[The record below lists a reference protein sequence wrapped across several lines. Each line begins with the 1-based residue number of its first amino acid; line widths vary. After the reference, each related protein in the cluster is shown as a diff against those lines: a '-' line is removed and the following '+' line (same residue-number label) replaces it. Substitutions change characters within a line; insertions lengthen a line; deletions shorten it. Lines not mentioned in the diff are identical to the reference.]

1 MNTSTKDLTSTLEL
15 SEMAAW
21 RDFYNAGS
29 AQSASECGLIAAD
42 VGGAVATAAGRA
54 DVLVLN
60 RVIGIGLKEP
70 ATSEQLEELVK
81 LYAQAGAP
89 RFFLQM
95 SPAASPAEFK
105 RLLLDSGF
113 SHYNN
118 WVKLY
123 RDTSPP
129 PQVAT
134 DLTVRQIGGAD
145 AESFGRIV
153 AEYFDWPDATRRWV
167 AEAVG
172 RPGWRH
178 YLAFDGATPV
188 ATGALF
194 ASGGEA
200 WVDFAA
206 TLPDY
211 RGRGAQAAL
220 MAQRIRVA
228 REMGCRLLVVE
239 TAEDTP
245 QKGAPSFRNMLRFGF
260 QVAYVRPNFI
270 FPNGNE

>member
-1 MNTSTKDLTSTLEL
+1 MNTNTKDLTSSLEL

-21 RDFYNAGS
+21 SDFYKAGS
-29 AQSASECGLIAAD
+29 TQSTSECGLIAAE
-42 VGGAVATAAGRA
+42 VGGAVATAAARA
-54 DVLVLN
+54 DVLALN
-60 RVIGIGLKEP
+60 RVIGIGLEDP
-70 ATSEQLEELVK
+70 ATSEQLDELVQ
-81 LYAQAGAP
+81 LYTQAGVP
-89 RFFLQM
+89 RFFVQA
-95 SPAASPAEFK
+95 SPAAGPADLE
-105 RLLLDSGF
+105 RLLVEHGF
-113 SHYNN
+113 SHHNN
-118 WVKLY
+118 WVKLF

-129 PQVAT
+129 RHVAT
-134 DLTVRQIGGAD
+134 DLTVRQVGSKDAD
-145 AESFGRIV
+145 SFGRIV
-153 AEYFDWPDATRRWV
+153 TECFDWPGTARRWV

-194 ASGGEA
+194 ASGDQA

-211 RGRGAQAAL
+211 RGRGAQGAL
-220 MAQRIRVA
+220 MAQRIRDA
-228 REMGCRLLVVE
+228 RALGCNLLVVE

-245 QKGAPSFRNMLRFGF
+245 QKGAPSFRNMLRLGF

-270 FPNGNE
+270 FSNGAE

>member
-1 MNTSTKDLTSTLEL
+1 MQSNIEDLTLSLEL

-21 RDFYNAGS
+21 SDFYKEGS
-29 AQSASECGLIAAD
+29 AQSTSECGLIEAN
-42 VGGAVATAAGRA
+42 VGGAVATAAASA
-54 DVLVLN
+54 DVLALN
-60 RVIGIGLKEP
+60 RVIGIGLKDP
-70 ATSEQLEELVK
+70 ATSEQLRELVK
-81 LYAQAGAP
+81 LYAQAGAS
-89 RFFLQM
+89 RFFVQL
-95 SPAASPAEFK
+95 SPAAIPADLE
-105 RLLLDSGF
+105 RLLLENGF

-129 PQVAT
+129 PKVAT
-134 DLTVRQIGGAD
+134 DLTVRQIGSRD
-145 AESFGRIV
+145 AASFGGIV
-153 AEYFDWPDATRRWV
+153 AECFSWPDAARRWV

-194 ASGGEA
+194 ASGEQA

-211 RGRGAQAAL
+211 RARGAQAAL
-220 MAQRIRVA
+220 MAQRISDA
-228 REMGCRLLVVE
+228 RRLGYKMLVVE

-245 QKGAPSFRNMLRFGF
+245 QKGAPSFRNMLRLGF

-270 FPNGNE
+270 FSNGAA

>member
-1 MNTSTKDLTSTLEL
+1 MHTDTKDLTLNLEL

-21 RDFYNAGS
+21 SDFYNAGS
-29 AQSASECGLIAAD
+29 AQSTSECGLIAAD
-42 VGGAVATAAGRA
+42 IGGAVATAAARA
-54 DVLVLN
+54 DVLALN
-60 RVIGIGLKEP
+60 RVIGIGLRDH
-70 ATSEQLEELVK
+70 ATSEQLDELVK
-81 LYAQAGAP
+81 LYAQAGVS
-89 RFFLQM
+89 RFFVQV
-95 SPAASPAEFK
+95 SPAAGPSGVDRFLTET
-105 RLLLDSGF
+105 GF
-113 SHYNN
+113 SHHNN

-129 PQVAT
+129 PPVTT
-134 DLTVRQIGGAD
+134 DLMVRQIGSAHAD
-145 AESFGRIV
+145 SFGRIV
-153 AEYFDWPDATRRWV
+153 VECFNWPDAAQRWV

-194 ASGGEA
+194 KSGDQA

-206 TLPDY
+206 TLLDY

-220 MAQRIRVA
+220 MAQRIRDA
-228 REMGCRLLVVE
+228 RELGCKMLVVE

-245 QKGAPSFRNMLRFGF
+245 QKGAPSFRNMLRLGF

-270 FPNGNE
+270 FSNGAA